1 MCAHQG
7 NHMHKGMTLRE
18 SCPACGARPLDPMM
32 AGLTYGRSQSVLE
45 SPETG
50 RKPDRCNV
58 PNKRHWNRKSF
69 FHRSLDTQEQLSPF
83 LRAHQLLAVPQ
94 RWTLCFNQQVTWN
107 SPITAPSVLF
117 QIWIAS
123 GVGSNFTWHLFRSK

>member
-1 MCAHQG
+1 
-7 NHMHKGMTLRE
+7 MHKGMTLRE

-94 RWTLCFNQQVTWN
+94 RWTFCLTILYASSILSGGGEKAEKEEVMQGSHLIAGF
-107 SPITAPSVLF
+107 TA
-117 QIWIAS
+117 
-123 GVGSNFTWHLFRSK
+123 T